1 MRRRDFIAGLGGM
14 AIAAGPAD
22 VLHAQQT
29 GLPVVG
35 FLNSASAESSTHL
48 VKAFQ
53 AGMLETGRREG
64 RDYAITYRWL
74 NGDRGPLK
82 EAVADLVRRGVSVIA
97 ATGGS
102 PAALEAKAAT
112 SSIPIVFQVGVDPVA
127 VGLVP
132 SLNRPGGNVT
142 GATVL
147 GIELGAK
154 RVQLL
159 RELLPV
165 VKSFTVLVNPK
176 SPGTRVHLQDIEAA
190 AAALGLT
197 VQVVNVISE
206 AEFEPA
212 FVRLTE
218 MRTEALLIGADA
230 LFNGL
235 ADRLA
240 ELALRHKLPAIYQ
253 FQEFAAAGGLMSY
266 GGSLTDAYRKVG
278 IYVGRILAGDSPA
291 DLPVQQATRLEKIIN
306 LKTARALG
314 IDVSPTM
321 LATADEVIE

>member
-1 MRRRDFIAGLGGM
+1 MAAVLAGR
-14 AIAAGPAD
+14 PA
-22 VLHAQQT
+22 VLHAQQPN
-29 GLPVVG
+29 LPVVG

-48 VKAFQ
+48 LKAFQ
-53 AGMLETGRREG
+53 AGLLETGRREG

-74 NGDRGPLK
+74 NGDRGRLK
-82 EAVADLVRRGVSVIA
+82 EAMADLVHRSVSVIA

-102 PAALEAKAAT
+102 PAALEAKGAT

-142 GATVL
+142 GVTIL
-147 GIELGAK
+147 GVELGAK

-159 RELLPV
+159 RELLPSA
-165 VKSFTVLVNPK
+165 KGFAVLVNPK
-176 SPGTRVHLQDIEAA
+176 SPGTQVHLRDIQAA
-190 AAALGLT
+190 AADLGLT
-197 VQVVNVISE
+197 VQVVNITSE

-212 FVRLTE
+212 FARLSE
-218 MRTEALLIGADA
+218 VRTEALLIGADA

-235 ADRLA
+235 ADKLA
-240 ELALRHKLPAIYQ
+240 ELALRSKLPAIFQ
-253 FQEFAAAGGLMSY
+253 FHEFVAAGGLMSY
-266 GGSLTDAYRKVG
+266 GASLTDAYQVG

-291 DLPVQQATRLEKIIN
+291 DLPVQQSTRLEKIIN

-314 IDVSPTM
+314 VEVSPTM